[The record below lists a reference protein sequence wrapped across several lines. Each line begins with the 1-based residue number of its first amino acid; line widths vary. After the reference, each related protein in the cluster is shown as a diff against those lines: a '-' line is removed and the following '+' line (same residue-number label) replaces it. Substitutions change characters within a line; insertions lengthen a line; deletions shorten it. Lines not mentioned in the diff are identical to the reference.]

1 LTAEIQRKEV
11 RSMTDHEHEHH
22 ERHDAEATTV
32 SEGSQEHD
40 LEADKRVPEGPRETL
55 AKTAAEVGAGD
66 GLVDKVKRA
75 GQEVDRTFSGEYE
88 AREDEAAARRAE
100 EGTGG

>member
-1 LTAEIQRKEV
+1 
-11 RSMTDHEHEHH
+11 MTDHEHEYR

-32 SEGSQEHD
+32 SDGSQQHD

-55 AKTAAEVGAGD
+55 EKAATEAGAGE

-100 EGTGG
+100 DGTGG